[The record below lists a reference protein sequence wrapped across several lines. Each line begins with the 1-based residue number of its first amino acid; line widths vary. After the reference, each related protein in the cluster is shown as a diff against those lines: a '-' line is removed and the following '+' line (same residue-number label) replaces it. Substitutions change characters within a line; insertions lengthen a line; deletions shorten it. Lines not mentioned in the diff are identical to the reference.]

1 MTKTVQHISL
11 KKSTIKDKAPL
22 ATDLVD
28 GELAVNI
35 AEDGEK
41 IFLKNTANKIVG
53 FSADGLLDKKYLSTT
68 SGGTVSGDT
77 EFKGDVKIVY
87 PDSSSQTVSL
97 REVMVDNE
105 MAISA
110 ALNDLSEKVNDQKTD
125 IDTIKAKECL
135 PLSGGTINGGLIVSG
150 NTEFKG
156 DVKIVYPDSSSQT
169 VSLREVMVDNE
180 MTISA
185 ALNDLNERIE
195 DQKKTVDS
203 NSTII
208 GNISTKVNELLPLS
222 GGTVSGE
229 TTFTKDTT
237 FDNIKLKY
245 PKTDS
250 EAVSL
255 RDVMLENEK
264 VTAAA
269 LNDLNER
276 VNNHKS
282 DIDAIKTKECLPLSG
297 GTVSGETTFTNDVKI
312 AYPDSGSTPVSLR
325 KVMLENE
332 KVTAAALNDLNERVN
347 DHKSDIDAIK
357 TKECLPLSG
366 GTVSGITTFTNDVK
380 IAYPDSG
387 STPVSLRK
395 VMFDNEEVIAA
406 ALNDL
411 NDKVANISIINAPL
425 IIKDGN
431 KKYNVNIARG
441 IELRLFTEI
450 Q

>member
-11 KKSTIKDKAPL
+11 KKSAIPGKVPAKEVL
-22 ATDLVD
+22 AD
-28 GELAVNI
+28 GELAVNYG
-35 AEDGEK
+35 EGGEK
-41 IFLKNTANKIVG
+41 IFLRNTANNIVE
-53 FSADGLLDKKYLSTT
+53 FSSDGLLDKKYLSTT
-68 SGGTVSGDT
+68 SGGTVSGNT

-97 REVMVDNE
+97 REVMVENE

-110 ALNDLSEKVNDQKTD
+110 ALNDLNTRVNDQKTDIDTIKAKECLPLSGGTVSGNTEFKGDVKIAYPDSTSQTVSLREVMVGNEEVTSAALNELNERISDQKAD

-185 ALNDLNERIE
+185 ALNDLSTRIE

-229 TTFTKDTT
+229 TTFT
-237 FDNIKLKY
+237 
-245 PKTDS
+245 
-250 EAVSL
+250 
-255 RDVMLENEK
+255 
-264 VTAAA
+264 
-269 LNDLNER
+269 
-276 VNNHKS
+276 
-282 DIDAIKTKECLPLSG
+282 
-297 GTVSGETTFTNDVKI
+297 NDVKI
-312 AYPDSGSTPVSLR
+312 AYP
-325 KVMLENE
+325 
-332 KVTAAALNDLNERVN
+332 
-347 DHKSDIDAIK
+347 
-357 TKECLPLSG
+357 
-366 GTVSGITTFTNDVK
+366 
-380 IAYPDSG
+380 YSG

-431 KKYNVNIARG
+431 KKYNVNIAKG
-441 IELRLFTEI
+441 IELGLFTEI

>member
-11 KKSTIKDKAPL
+11 KKSAIPGKVPAKDVL
-22 ATDLVD
+22 TY
-28 GELAVNI
+28 GELAVNYG
-35 AEDGEK
+35 EGGEK
-41 IFLKNTANKIVG
+41 IFLQNTANNIVE
-53 FSADGLLDKKYLSTT
+53 FSSDGLLDKKYLSTT
-68 SGGTVSGDT
+68 SGGTVSGNT

-97 REVMVDNE
+97 REVMVENE

-110 ALNDLSEKVNDQKTD
+110 ALNDLNTRVNDQKTD

-156 DVKIVYPDSSSQT
+156 DVKIAYPDSSSQT

-276 VNNHKS
+276 VNDHKS
-282 DIDAIKTKECLPLSG
+282 DIDAIKAKECLPLSG
-297 GTVSGETTFTNDVKI
+297 GTVSGE
-312 AYPDSGSTPVSLR
+312 
-325 KVMLENE
+325 
-332 KVTAAALNDLNERVN
+332 
-347 DHKSDIDAIK
+347 
-357 TKECLPLSG
+357 
-366 GTVSGITTFTNDVK
+366 TTFTNDVK

-441 IELRLFTEI
+441 IELGLFTEI